1 MCSQL
6 SPLRLETHQEPPR
19 SGRTRPAR
27 DGEAGRGSGGWGYFP
42 VVLSG
47 VAIAAGN
54 AHLVRSWF
62 PWIGIQ
68 WVEQRGADHR

>member
-1 MCSQL
+1 MCSRL
-6 SPLRLETHQEPPR
+6 SPLRLGTHQER
-19 SGRTRPAR
+19 ARGGLTRPVW
-27 DGEAGRGSGGWGYFP
+27 DGEAGRVSGGWGYFP

-62 PWIGIQ
+62 PWISIQ